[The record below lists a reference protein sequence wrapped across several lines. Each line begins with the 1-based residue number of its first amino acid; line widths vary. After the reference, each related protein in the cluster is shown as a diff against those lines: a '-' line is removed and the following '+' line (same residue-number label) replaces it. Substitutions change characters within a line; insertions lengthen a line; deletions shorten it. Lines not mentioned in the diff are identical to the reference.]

1 MGSVVALVLLC
12 RGSMG
17 RCCEIYH
24 HLWGADE
31 IDALLKE
38 HGLAKAEDTEIP
50 HLTHGP
56 HLAHTFRV
64 STTTTNE
71 AVELYRNRIITRFF
85 IIAL

>member
-24 HLWGADE
+24 HLWRADE

-38 HGLAKAEDTEIP
+38 HGLAKAEDTE
-50 HLTHGP
+50 
-56 HLAHTFRV
+56 RD
-64 STTTTNE
+64 E
-71 AVELYRNRIITRFF
+71 
-85 IIAL
+85 